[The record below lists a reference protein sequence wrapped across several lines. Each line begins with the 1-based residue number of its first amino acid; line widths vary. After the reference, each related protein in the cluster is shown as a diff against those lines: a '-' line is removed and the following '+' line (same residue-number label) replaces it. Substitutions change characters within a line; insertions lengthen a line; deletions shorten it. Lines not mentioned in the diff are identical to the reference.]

1 MGGNILDSRLH
12 TLCTGM
18 TGSTPVPSTNLY
30 AVLAQIVRA
39 LGWTRRKPREVVS
52 ATLTCRTNL

>member
-1 MGGNILDSRLH
+1 MYVRTENGDLPRVEEGN
-12 TLCTGM
+12 
-18 TGSTPVPSTNLY
+18 TGSTPVYSTNLY
-30 AVLAQIVRA
+30 AALAQVVRA